1 LADPCFIQDGD
12 FVMAESVAMMRYLA
26 REKKVADHW
35 YPKAGIVCCQP
46 KKNTGLSTAFL
57 KDNG

>member
-1 LADPCFIQDGD
+1 
-12 FVMAESVAMMRYLA
+12 MAESVAMMRYLA

-35 YPKAGIVCCQP
+35 YPKAGIVCSYSAAYL
-46 KKNTGLSTAFL
+46 KNTGLSTAFL